1 MGRVM
6 KTVLITGASRGLGLA
21 LVQTFYERGYQVY
34 AVVRTTSACDMLTTL
49 YPAVSVLITDVTHE
63 NYEEQLFFLS
73 KKEL

>member
-34 AVVRTTSACDMLTTL
+34 AVVRTTSACDMLTTI
-49 YPAVSVLITDVTHE
+49 YPAVSVLIADVSHE
-63 NYEEQLFFLS
+63 IMKNSYFVLS
-73 KKEL
+73 KTEQ